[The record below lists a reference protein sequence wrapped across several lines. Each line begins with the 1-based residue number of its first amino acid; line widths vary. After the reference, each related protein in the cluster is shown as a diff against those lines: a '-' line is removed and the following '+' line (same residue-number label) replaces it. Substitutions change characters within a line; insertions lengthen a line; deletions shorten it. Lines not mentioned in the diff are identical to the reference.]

1 MQARWYACLQAPQT
15 TGQSSPGNLTP
26 GAQPSKGDWQI
37 PQTSSAGVP
46 QDHRAMPWK
55 DFTFTLRGFFVEE
68 EESEVGLVLEVG
80 TGEPRS
86 LFVVGII
93 ESNNEECRWVYL
105 RLNGQLEAYLG
116 NKFKSVG

>member
-1 MQARWYACLQAPQT
+1 
-15 TGQSSPGNLTP
+15 
-26 GAQPSKGDWQI
+26 
-37 PQTSSAGVP
+37 
-46 QDHRAMPWK
+46 MPWK

-86 LFVVGII
+86 LFVVGIL
-93 ESNNEECRWVYL
+93 ESNNEECRRVYL